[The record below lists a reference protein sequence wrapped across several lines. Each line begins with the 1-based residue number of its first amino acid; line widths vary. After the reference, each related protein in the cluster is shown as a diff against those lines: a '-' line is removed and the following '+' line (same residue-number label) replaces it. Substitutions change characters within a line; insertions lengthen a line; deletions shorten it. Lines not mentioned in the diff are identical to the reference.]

1 MTYPAVAAEVL
12 RAAILGGEEEDV
24 EAGWL
29 LIGEA
34 VGSLVMIGRM
44 LGSLGKK

>member
-1 MTYPAVAAEVL
+1 VAADVL
-12 RAAILGGEEEDV
+12 RAALLGGEEEDV

-34 VGSLVMIGRM
+34 VGSLVLIGRM
-44 LGSLGKK
+44 LGALGKR